1 MRARSPL
8 VAAASATATA
18 AVVIVAIAAPA
29 PAAGSDPA
37 KTLPPGTVVVASNA
51 PTTTVA
57 PTVPSMPA
65 VPTTTPAPTT
75 SPAAPTT
82 AATVPAE
89 APPIGE
95 VIDIGDAKE
104 PRPYDAY
111 LATSLHD
118 LNVWWEAEFP
128 RLFEGEWSPL
138 AGGIFAAYP
147 SRTTP
152 IPGCGGAS
160 GSTTYQDVSDYGA
173 FYCPLGDFMAYD
185 DGAQGILAELAA
197 EFGDSVLAVVLAHEY
212 GHAVQFRTGA
222 LDRDVPTVI
231 TEQQA
236 DCFSGAWTRR
246 AWDGAAPGVTFTDA
260 DLRSGLI
267 ALVIVRDPVGEN
279 VFDDGGHG
287 SAFDR
292 IGAFQ
297 HGFLGS
303 VDACIDLVDQPL
315 PLLPNQFTGPDDEA
329 VQGNAPFGYD
339 DGQIIGLVVD
349 DLTTFWP
356 NELTPHDAAITS
368 LELQPVTDPQAD
380 TCGLPVELATA
391 GAAYCPQSSTVLF
404 DEEQARFLY
413 DEFGDFAVGYAI
425 GHAWA
430 DAVQAALGLTLTGE
444 PRSLVSD
451 CLVGAWSA
459 GAIRAP
465 DNFSGTT
472 TTSPLHPGRNV
483 RLSPGDLDEAV
494 QSAIVMGDAGF
505 GDNVRGS
512 AFEKIAYLRIGVLN
526 GTDRCLDEA
535 ARLAAG

>member
-1 MRARSPL
+1 VRARSPL
-8 VAAASATATA
+8 VAVASAAVIA
-18 AVVIVAIAAPA
+18 AVASAAIAAPA

-37 KTLPPGTVVVASNA
+37 KTIPPGTVVVPAHV

-57 PTVPSMPA
+57 PTVPSMPS
-65 VPTTTPAPTT
+65 VPPTTPAPTT
-75 SPAAPTT
+75 SPTAPTT

-89 APPIGE
+89 EPPIGD

-111 LATSLHD
+111 LSASVRD
-118 LNVWWEAEFP
+118 LDVWWGAEFP
-128 RLFEGEWSPL
+128 RLFDGEWSPL

-152 IPGCGGAS
+152 IPGCGGGAS
-160 GSTTYQDVSDYGA
+160 STSYQDVSDYGA

-185 DGAQGILAELAA
+185 DGAHGILAELAA
-197 EFGDSVLAVVLAHEY
+197 RFGDSVLAVVFAHEY
-212 GHAVQFRTGA
+212 GHAVQFRNGA
-222 LDRDVPTVI
+222 LDRDLPTVI

-236 DCFSGAWTRR
+236 DCFSGAWSRR
-246 AWDGAAPGVTFTDA
+246 AWDGAAPGVTFTDT

-267 ALVIVRDPVGEN
+267 ALVFVRDPVGAN

-297 HGFLGS
+297 HGFLGGI
-303 VDACIDLVDQPL
+303 DACADLIDQPL
-315 PLLPNQFTGPDDEA
+315 PLLPNQFTGSIDA
-329 VQGNAPFGYD
+329 QRQGNARFGYD
-339 DGQIIGLVVD
+339 DGQIMDLVVD

-356 NELTPHDAAITS
+356 NELAAHETTIPS
-368 LELQPVTDPQAD
+368 LQLQPVTDPQAD

-391 GAAYCPQSSTVLF
+391 GAAYCPQTGMVLF

-430 DAVQAALGLTLTGE
+430 DAVQAALGLTLNGE

-472 TTSPLHPGRNV
+472 TTSPLHPDRNV
-483 RLSPGDLDEAV
+483 RMSPGDLDEAV
-494 QSAIVMGDAGF
+494 QSAIVMGDEGF

-535 ARLAAG
+535 ARLADG